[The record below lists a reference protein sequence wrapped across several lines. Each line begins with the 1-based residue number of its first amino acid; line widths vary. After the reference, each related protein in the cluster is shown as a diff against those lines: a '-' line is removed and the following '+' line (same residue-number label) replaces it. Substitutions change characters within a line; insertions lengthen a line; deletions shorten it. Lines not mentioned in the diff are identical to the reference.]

1 MKVARLNTPPGI
13 VHAHRDAL
21 PSVSESLESRLEAR
35 LEARLAENYRDAGRG
50 ARAGRPGR
58 RGHDAAHGESKDSCP
73 RAMTPT
79 RSA

>member
-35 LEARLAENYRDAGRG
+35 LVAQLAEN
-50 ARAGRPGR
+50 
-58 RGHDAAHGESKDSCP
+58 
-73 RAMTPT
+73 
-79 RSA
+79 